1 MRRILTHSLRMQW
14 TDRVRVC
21 DLLEGHV
28 ARRACLRMHR
38 CRGDLGAGPNLARHR
53 GGSQL
58 GIDISDFLFI
68 FEIYKIYK
76 FSLFKIYLSWQDLS
90 NLHRSV
96 ALPSAFR

>member
-1 MRRILTHSLRMQW
+1 MLR
-14 TDRVRVC
+14 
-21 DLLEGHV
+21 EGHV
-28 ARRACLRMHR
+28 CAGIDAGEIWGLGRILR
-38 CRGDLGAGPNLARHR
+38 GTVV
-53 GGSQL
+53 GSQL

>member
-14 TDRVRVC
+14 TERVRVC

-28 ARRACLRMHR
+28 ARRARLRMHR
-38 CRGDLGAGPNLARHR
+38 RRGDLGARPILARRR

-68 FEIYKIYK
+68 FKIYK